1 MIKISTE
8 IGSIASIAGEE
19 KAIEYVAKAGFD
31 AFDLSMFAL
40 CEWNKDFTKMVWTE
54 HPFTRPDYI
63 RFARR
68 LRRIGED
75 NGIYCNQSHAPFPT
89 AKLEEKHIKRAIE
102 CTAEVGGEICVIHP
116 CNDYTAEQNAEMF
129 MRFLPFAKEH
139 NVKIA
144 VENMWNWNEEA
155 SEACAAACSSAED
168 FKRHLDLLDDA
179 YFVACVDIG
188 HAEMRG
194 LNTSAVKMIK
204 TLGNKV
210 QALHIH
216 DNDRWHDSHML
227 PYTMQI
233 NWCEVLKALKGIGYQ
248 GDFTLEADSYLS
260 ANGFHQD
267 NLLLGVKNIAESVKR
282 LREEYLSIILP

>member
-8 IGSIASIAGEE
+8 IGSIASFIGEE

-31 AFDLSMFAL
+31 AFDLSMFTL
-40 CEWNKDFTKMVWTE
+40 CKWNKDFTKKVWAE
-54 HPFTRPDYI
+54 HPFALTDYI
-63 RFARR
+63 KFVRK
-68 LRRIGED
+68 LKQIGED

-89 AKLEEKHIKRAIE
+89 TKLEEKHIQRAIE

-116 CNDYTAEQNAEMF
+116 CNDYTAEQNVEML
-129 MRFLPFAKEH
+129 MGFLPFAKEH

-144 VENMWNWNEEA
+144 VENMWNWNDVTDEA
-155 SEACAAACSSAED
+155 SAAACSSAED
-168 FKRHLDLLDDA
+168 FKRHLDLVDDA

-188 HAEMRG
+188 HAEMKG

-204 TLGNKV
+204 TLGDKV

-227 PYTMQI
+227 PGTMQI
-233 NWCEVLKALKGIGYQ
+233 NFYEVLKALKEIGYN
-248 GDFTLEADSYLS
+248 GDLTLEADRYLS

-267 NLLLGVKNIAESVKR
+267 NLLLGVKNMAEAAKSLK
-282 LREEYLSIILP
+282 EEYSAITLP